1 VSEVERAETGEPGK
15 EGSRAEIRLLSS
27 LLIVFSVIKIAGSS
41 LAFMAGLVATGGSDA
56 SGGRTLFW
64 IPQVLFYTVLLAAAR
79 RLRRLEP
86 RARSAVLG
94 LCALSLAV
102 IVLSNLLDFTIGA
115 GHERPAL
122 AIAIKL
128 RLLASGD
135 AWDIV
140 IPVMAIL
147 CLWRPVVRRLFE
159 DP

>member
-1 VSEVERAETGEPGK
+1 LSAVEQVVTGEAGARAEL
-15 EGSRAEIRLLSS
+15 RLLST
-27 LLIVFSVIKIAGSS
+27 LLMVFSVIKIAGSS
-41 LAFMAGLVATGGSDA
+41 LAFMAALMATEGSDA
-56 SGGRTLFW
+56 GGGRTLFW
-64 IPQVLFYTVLLAAAR
+64 IPQVLLYTVLLASAR
-79 RLRRLEP
+79 RLQRLEP

-140 IPVMAIL
+140 FPVLAVL
-147 CLWRPVVRRLFE
+147 CLRRPAVRKLFE
-159 DP
+159 NR